1 MAVVDWG
8 PKALA
13 LSGTIV
19 PFPLAGSRVTPPMGP
34 SRQCCAVQ
42 RLEKHP
48 EEPLPL
54 PMLSVLL
61 PSPAGLFIFIWLVVL
76 YYPKMEETTSS
87 LSHITK
93 NDRTM
98 AVSQG

>member
-1 MAVVDWG
+1 MADWG

-19 PFPLAGSRVTPPMGP
+19 PFPLSGSRVTQPKGP
-34 SRQCCAVQ
+34 SHQCCAVQ

-48 EEPLPL
+48 EEPLSLPL
-54 PMLSVLL
+54 LSVLL